1 MITFEIDISPL
12 DNIFCSSS
20 VGNFGELN
28 FKDESII
35 NLDSCT
41 NACTTGST
49 FRFEVYETERVGS
62 VMG

>member
-1 MITFEIDISPL
+1 MRGKTIGT
-12 DNIFCSSS
+12 
-20 VGNFGELN
+20 GTLN